1 MALASLSPAKTHSK
15 VRLTQDKSLFEYD
28 FECVE
33 FSNLFESVS
42 ILCFN
47 HTLAQYIDTIFN

>member
-1 MALASLSPAKTHSK
+1 MALASLSPAKTPSK
-15 VRLTQDKSLFEYD
+15 VSLTQDKSLFKYD
-28 FECVE
+28 FECLE
-33 FSNLFESVS
+33 FSNLFEIVS